1 MNRDTYTPEQRFL
14 SLILQGVDLEE
25 VRLAPMLVDVPD
37 GSMIDLSDEIE
48 FSQLASALMDPL
60 EGEELAE
67 AEAVAD
73 RLEQGSLTQDSLAAY
88 VGALESPYAGE
99 SLSRSSGQEP
109 LKLGAKSVVQGR
121 FYALLKQRLRA
132 DAETSLPLFPWETE
146 VLEYEDEVMAI
157 PVTGVAV
164 WRPHFDNLRLP
175 VSLPMDLMAQLFERC
190 QSLVQVSVQ
199 EGRRLIDALDALF
212 PGQGSTLNLMASNV
226 ILGYSRDGESLA
238 SRLLGFHVPATY
250 AEASPQ
256 QQMTLAMVA
265 AYELF
270 STLTLKLSASAPDL
284 TRSWETMEGLLT
296 LRAVY
301 SAEAGSLKV
310 EADLPAPGSLTVRS
324 AEAATTTHRDQAG
337 VAVLLLSE
345 VCLGCQY
352 DLEVELDGIEIPLK
366 FVVQL

>member
-37 GSMIDLSDEIE
+37 GSSIDSWPEIE

-60 EGEELAE
+60 EGEQPDAAE
-67 AEAVAD
+67 MA
-73 RLEQGSLTQDSLAAY
+73 QGSLEQDGFAQGSPVAY
-88 VGALESPYAGE
+88 VGALEGPYGE

-146 VLEYEDEVMAI
+146 VLDYEDEWSAV
-157 PVTGVAV
+157 PVAGAAV
-164 WRPHFDNLRLP
+164 WRPQFDNLRLP

-190 QSLVQVSVQ
+190 QSLVQVSAQ
-199 EGRRLIDALDALF
+199 EGRRLIDALDSLF
-212 PGQGSTLNLMASNV
+212 PGQGPTLNLMAGNV

-238 SRLLGFHVPATY
+238 SRLLGFQVPATY
-250 AEASPQ
+250 GEASPQ

-270 STLTLKLSASAPDL
+270 STLTLKLSASAPEV

-296 LRAVY
+296 LRALY

-310 EADLPAPGSLTVRS
+310 EATLPAPGCLTVRS
-324 AEAATTTHRDQAG
+324 AESATTTHRDQAG

-345 VCLGCQY
+345 VRLGCQY